1 MEMQDLEEFREAL
14 ELMEVPDLTLPDTGR
29 PSAAFRQ
36 LVLIPFVCPLPCHP
50 GSKRTSVVCVPY
62 YMLVCEIT
70 CLS

>member
-36 LVLIPFVCPLPCHP
+36 LVPFVPF
-50 GSKRTSVVCVPY
+50 Y
-62 YMLVCEIT
+62 IT
-70 CLS
+70 GLSPI